1 MRARVDSGLSLP
13 KGECPPRLAERLI
26 RSLTFPNPAY
36 LDRMRV
42 GRDPGAEPETL
53 CFLREHED
61 SLRLPRGAIH
71 VLRKAAAQ
79 EGGIVACEDARVL
92 PEERLPELP
101 ELPLRDY
108 QAAAVDKLVRVTQG
122 SVVLPCGGGKTRVGM
137 GAIARLRTPT
147 LVLVH
152 TLDLAEQ
159 WLGELK
165 DKLGIDA
172 GLVGDGQHRP
182 AAVTVA
188 VIQALVRWEEARLD
202 EFLSAFGLL
211 ILDEAH
217 HVAASTFHAVV
228 DRCPARYR
236 LGLTAT
242 PERSDGLTALLDL
255 FLGAPLAVVS
265 HDQLVEAGVLTIP
278 EVRPVETEF
287 FYPYVSAEDY
297 MPMLAAVT
305 QDGPRN
311 AMIVDSVVAEA
322 QAGQTCLVL
331 SGRVE
336 HCHTLVAALREAGV
350 TTEVLTGAVKRE
362 RRKELLDDAR
372 AGRLSVLVA
381 TSIAD
386 EGLDLPRL
394 SRVFLAFPSRAK
406 GRTVQRLGRLMRPHP
421 DKQDAVLFDFVDRK
435 VPILRRHH
443 LERRKLYAEVLG
455 LPASKLSQRPEPS
468 RRARRS
474 DAA

>member
-1 MRARVDSGLSLP
+1 M
-13 KGECPPRLAERLI
+13 
-26 RSLTFPNPAY
+26 
-36 LDRMRV
+36 
-42 GRDPGAEPETL
+42 
-53 CFLREHED
+53 
-61 SLRLPRGAIH
+61 
-71 VLRKAAAQ
+71 
-79 EGGIVACEDARVL
+79 
-92 PEERLPELP
+92 
-101 ELPLRDY
+101 
-108 QAAAVDKLVRVTQG
+108 
-122 SVVLPCGGGKTRVGM
+122 
-137 GAIARLRTPT
+137 
-147 LVLVH
+147 
-152 TLDLAEQ
+152 
-159 WLGELK
+159 GELK
-165 DKLGIDA
+165 EKLGIDA

-188 VIQALVRWEEARLD
+188 VIQALVRWDEARLD
-202 EFLSAFGLL
+202 EFLSGFGLL

-278 EVRPVETEF
+278 EVRAVETEF

-297 MPMLAAVT
+297 MPMLAAVA
-305 QDGPRN
+305 QDEPRN

-322 QAGQTCLVL
+322 QAGHTCLVL

-336 HCHTLVAALREAGV
+336 HCHTLVAAVREAGV
-350 TTEVLTGAVKRE
+350 TADVLTGAVKRE

-443 LERRKLYAEVLG
+443 LERKKLYAEVLG
-455 LPASKLSQRPEPS
+455 LPASKLSRRPEP
-468 RRARRS
+468 RQRARRS